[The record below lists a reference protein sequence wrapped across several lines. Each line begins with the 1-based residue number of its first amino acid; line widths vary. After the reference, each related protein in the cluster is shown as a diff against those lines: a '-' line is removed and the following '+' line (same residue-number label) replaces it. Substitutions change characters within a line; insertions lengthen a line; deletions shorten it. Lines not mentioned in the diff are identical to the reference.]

1 MKKNTKWILLIILII
16 SIITTIILFI
26 NYVNNKDINNNSE
39 ISNIYNKNWFRKTV
53 TLYTEENEFVY
64 ESDNIIDD
72 RYIIF
77 DKDFVY
83 YCNITENDCKKYNY
97 TYNKKNKTIFINAED
112 KFIKKGTY
120 KITLE
125 EENFKLTIEEQGFI
139 SIHKFEN

>member
-1 MKKNTKWILLIILII
+1 M
-16 SIITTIILFI
+16 
-26 NYVNNKDINNNSE
+26 
-39 ISNIYNKNWFRKTV
+39 

-72 RYIIF
+72 RYIIN

-120 KITLE
+120 KVSDKRYYSY
-125 EENFKLTIEEQGFI
+125 FKKLLIKNIFGD
-139 SIHKFEN
+139 SKR